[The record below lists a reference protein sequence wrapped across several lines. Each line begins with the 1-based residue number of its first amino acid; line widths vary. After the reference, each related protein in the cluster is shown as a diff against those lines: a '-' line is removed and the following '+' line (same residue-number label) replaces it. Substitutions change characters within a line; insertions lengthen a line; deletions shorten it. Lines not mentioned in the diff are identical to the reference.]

1 MISDPDKAV
10 ILPITILLL
19 AEKADFS
26 VIFALM
32 YILM

>member
-1 MISDPDKAV
+1 MISDPDKALVMPLV
-10 ILPITILLL
+10 IILL

-26 VIFALM
+26 LIFALM

>member
-10 ILPITILLL
+10 ILPIAILLL
-19 AEKADFS
+19 AEKCDFS
-26 VIFALM
+26 LIFALM